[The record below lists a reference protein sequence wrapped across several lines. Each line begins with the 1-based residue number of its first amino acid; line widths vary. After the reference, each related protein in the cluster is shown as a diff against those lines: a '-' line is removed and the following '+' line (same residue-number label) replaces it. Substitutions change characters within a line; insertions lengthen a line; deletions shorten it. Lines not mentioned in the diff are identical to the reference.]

1 MKREN
6 QKTKQKVSGLLK
18 TALMASAICAWGLT
32 ATAQSAAVV
41 QSSKPVAANKT
52 QTVTVEKKAPLKLD
66 QNGQVI
72 TGQKEQSQSKEQQM
86 NQKKQAA
93 AKGKTTA
100 EKSELNNQLNINQAN

>member
-1 MKREN
+1 
-6 QKTKQKVSGLLK
+6 
-18 TALMASAICAWGLT
+18 MASAISAWGLT

-41 QSSKPVAANKT
+41 QSGNQTANKT
-52 QTVTVEKKAPLKLD
+52 QTVTAEKKAPLKLD

-72 TGQKEQSQSKEQQM
+72 TGQKEQPQSKEQQM

-100 EKSELNNQLNINQAN
+100 EKSELNNQLIINQAK